1 MFVFVENG
9 LLRQD
14 GSVNAEL
21 VYYLTNYGID
31 FTLVT
36 EKPKTGLNAWD
47 VSEAVKSA
55 GLPQSAA
62 INCLFDITV
71 VDLIDIGQHGDI
83 IFTDSLNTECYLQD
97 KFRVIN
103 TQGLAAYI
111 V

>member
-36 EKPKTGLNAWD
+36 EKPKTSLNAWD

-62 INCLFDITV
+62 INCLFNMSAAKV
-71 VDLIDIGQHGDI
+71 VEVGRDGDI
-83 IFTDSLNTECYLQD
+83 VFTDNDGTISILGG
-97 KFRVIN
+97 KFRILD
-103 TQGLAAYI
+103 TMGLAAY
-111 V
+111 VV

>member
-14 GSVNAEL
+14 GSVNTEL

-62 INCLFDITV
+62 INCLFDAS
-71 VDLIDIGQHGDI
+71 VDKIMEIGQPKDVV
-83 IFTDSLNTECYLQD
+83 FTDCERMVYCLGD
-97 KFRVIN
+97 VFRIIG
-103 TQGLAAYI
+103 TMSLAAY
-111 V
+111 VV

>member
-62 INCLFDITV
+62 INCLFDAS
-71 VDLIDIGQHGDI
+71 VDKIMEIGQEGDI
-83 IFTDSLNTECYLQD
+83 VFTNCAHITYCLAD
-97 KFRVIN
+97 KFRIIG
-103 TQGLAAYI
+103 TMGLAAY
-111 V
+111 VV